1 MRVRK
6 VGVLVPCLLAVAA
19 AYGGSVNRNAVKRPP
34 VFDIDTVDNLATM
47 DPVALNDDGSAVLR
61 AQILLDRAHFSV
73 GEIDGIFGTNMLNS
87 LKAYQTAH
95 GLPAD
100 GVMNAA
106 TWETLDVDS
115 DLPPV
120 LVAYTIAKK
129 DVAGPFN
136 RIPREMM
143 EQAKLPRLGYSSPLE
158 ALGEKFHAS
167 PALLL
172 SLNPRM
178 RFGKAGERILVPN
191 VERAPLQDRPAL
203 VVVKKDCSCVEALDG
218 QNQLMAHYPATMGSS
233 HDPLPVGGV
242 EAGEAELEPDFLLRL
257 QPVLGRE
264 GQRREGSD
272 PVRTEEP
279 RRRSLDRTVEDSY
292 GNSRNAKPLDNRQS
306 AFARLHP
313 PDELGRDRAGQH
325 GPARHDR
332 ESAGKLTIATA
343 ATPDKAGA

>member
-1 MRVRK
+1 
-6 VGVLVPCLLAVAA
+6 VPCLLAVAA
-19 AYGGSVNRNAVKRPP
+19 AYGGSVNRTVVKRSPP

-115 DLPPV
+115 DLPPA

-129 DVAGPFN
+129 DIAGPFT
-136 RIPREMM
+136 RVPREMM

-172 SLNPRM
+172 ALNPRKQ
-178 RFGKAGERILVPN
+178 FGKAGERILVPN
-191 VERAPLQDRPAL
+191 VERASLQDRPAL

-233 HDPLPVGGV
+233 HDPLPV
-242 EAGEAELEPDFLLRL
+242 AELKL
-257 QPVLGRE
+257 
-264 GQRREGSD
+264 
-272 PVRTEEP
+272 
-279 RRRSLDRTVEDSY
+279 
-292 GNSRNAKPLDNRQS
+292 AKPSWNPIFFYDSNLFWDAKVKGEKAVIPSGPKNPVGVVWIGLSRIHMGIHGTPS
-306 AFARLHP
+306 PSTIGRAHSHGCIRLTNW
-313 PDELGRDRAGQH
+313 DATELANMVQPGMTASL
-325 GPARHDR
+325 R
-332 ESAGKLTIATA
+332 EN
-343 ATPDKAGA
+343 